1 MNNLKGTTIVACKRD
16 GKTVIGADSQ
26 ATLDTMVFKDGVKKL
41 YRIYNDEVIV
51 GMAGTVSHNL
61 AVLRLLEENLNKY
74 CGKGSKILVHGE
86 LRTSNYKD
94 KDNKTVYKTYVLVNE
109 IEFLDGKPKAKEE
122 IKKETSVTNDMQVY
136 EDFGKEI
143 TDEMLPF

>member
-1 MNNLKGTTIVACKRD
+1 MNKIILSGNLVRNLDLKNTKDNKLVLE
-16 GKTVIGADSQ
+16 TVIA
-26 ATLDTMVFKDGVKKL
+26 VKRGFTDESDFITIQVWNKL
-41 YRIYNDEVIV
+41 
-51 GMAGTVSHNL
+51 A
-61 AVLRLLEENLNKY
+61 ENLNKY
-74 CGKGSKILVHGE
+74 CGKGSKILVNGE

-94 KDNKTVYKTYVLVNE
+94 KDNKTVYKTYVLVSE

-122 IKKETSVTNDMQVY
+122 SKKETSATNDMQVY

>member
-1 MNNLKGTTIVACKRD
+1 MNKITLSGNLVRNLDLKYTKDNKSVLETVMAVRRGFTDETDFFTIQLWNKLAEN
-16 GKTVIGADSQ
+16 TV
-26 ATLDTMVFKDGVKKL
+26 KC
-41 YRIYNDEVIV
+41 
-51 GMAGTVSHNL
+51 
-61 AVLRLLEENLNKY
+61 
-74 CGKGSKILVHGE
+74 CGKGSKVLVHGE

-94 KDNKTVYKTYVLVNE
+94 KDNKTVYKTYVLVSE

-143 TDEMLPF
+143 TEEMLPF

>member
-1 MNNLKGTTIVACKRD
+1 MQRYIATGNLTRNLELRYTKDNKPVIETVLAVRRGFTDETDFINIQVW
-16 GKTVIGADSQ
+16 GKQ
-26 ATLDTMVFKDGVKKL
+26 A
-41 YRIYNDEVIV
+41 E
-51 GMAGTVSHNL
+51 NL
-61 AVLRLLEENLNKY
+61 AKY
-74 CGKGSKILVHGE
+74 CGKGSKILVNGE

-122 IKKETSVTNDMQVY
+122 SKKETSVTNDMQVY

>member
-1 MNNLKGTTIVACKRD
+1 MNKITLSGNLVRN
-16 GKTVIGADSQ
+16 
-26 ATLDTMVFKDGVKKL
+26 LDLKYT
-41 YRIYNDEVIV
+41 ND
-51 GMAGTVSHNL
+51 NK
-61 AVLRLLEENLNKY
+61 AVLETVMAVKRGFTDESDFITIQVWNKLAENLNKY

>member
-1 MNNLKGTTIVACKRD
+1 MNKFIGLGNITRNLELKYTTNNKAILETNIAIKRGFTD
-16 GKTVIGADSQ
+16 ETDFINIQVWGKQ
-26 ATLDTMVFKDGVKKL
+26 A
-41 YRIYNDEVIV
+41 E
-51 GMAGTVSHNL
+51 NL
-61 AVLRLLEENLNKY
+61 AKY

-122 IKKETSVTNDMQVY
+122 SKKETSVTNDMQVY

>member
-1 MNNLKGTTIVACKRD
+1 MQRYIATGNLTKDLELRYTKDNKPVIE
-16 GKTVIGADSQ
+16 TV
-26 ATLDTMVFKDGVKKL
+26 
-41 YRIYNDEVIV
+41 
-51 GMAGTVSHNL
+51 L
-61 AVLRLLEENLNKY
+61 AVRRGFTDETDFFTIQLWNKLAENTVKC
-74 CGKGSKILVHGE
+74 CGKGSKVLVHGE

-94 KDNKTVYKTYVLVNE
+94 KDNKTVYKTYVLVSE

-136 EDFGKEI
+136 EDFGKNI